1 MSAPGED
8 DIMLK
13 LVHTADWHLGRTFRS
28 FPEEASLKLGR
39 ARLEVLDRIFHLA
52 DRHTADAVLCA
63 GDLFDEPDPGKA
75 WWGEVAQVLKKTNNA
90 RPVFLLPG
98 NHDPLTNDSV
108 WMKEAFRSQLPAWVH
123 IVDRDDFSYTFPN
136 GAILYAVPCRSKAGQ
151 RDPTE
156 SIPPRESGDDRIR
169 VGMVHGSTFDAADWQ
184 TNFPI
189 HADAALR
196 QGLDYLAIGDTHGFR
211 FIPPDRKVPPTIYPG
226 TPEPTAFDEQ
236 EPGNVAVVFINRRRV
251 ATVRPERVAKWTWE
265 EASVTSMAEL
275 RSLAG
280 RSDLTNRVLRL
291 TVRMEVSAPE
301 YEEAEF
307 LLEALQGT
315 PARHA
320 RVGVL
325 ALDRDGLALQTE
337 TVAEHCQDLPAE
349 LQSAVRRLQQVA
361 AQDTG
366 QKPVAE
372 RALYH
377 LYRTARR
384 KAS

>member
-1 MSAPGED
+1 MSAAVEED
-8 DIMLK
+8 VMLK

-28 FPEEASLKLGR
+28 FADEGSLKLGR

-52 DRHTADAVLCA
+52 DRHAADAVLCA
-63 GDLFDEPDPGKA
+63 GDLFDAPDPGRA
-75 WWGEVAQVLKKTNNA
+75 WWAEAAQVLRKAGSA
-90 RPVFLLPG
+90 RPIFLLPG
-98 NHDPLTNDSV
+98 NHDPLTSDSV
-108 WMKEAFRSQLPAWVH
+108 WKKDAFRSLLPAWVH
-123 IVDRDDFSYTFPN
+123 VVDRDDFTHTFPN

-151 RDPTE
+151 RDPTD
-156 SIPPRESGDDRIR
+156 SIPVREPGDERIR

-189 HADAALR
+189 HADAAVR
-196 QGLDYLAIGDTHGFR
+196 RGLDYLAIGDTHGFR

-236 EPGNVAVVFINRRRV
+236 EPGHVAVVFINRRRV

-265 EASVTSMAEL
+265 ETVITSMAEL
-275 RSLAG
+275 RAVAG
-280 RSDLTNRVLRL
+280 RGDLNNRVLRL

-301 YEEAEF
+301 YEEAEA
-307 LLEALQGT
+307 LLETLQGT
-315 PARHA
+315 EARLP

-325 ALDRDGLALQTE
+325 ALDRDALTLE
-337 TVAEHCQDLPAE
+337 TSTVAEHCQDLTGV
-349 LQSAVRRLQQVA
+349 LQSAVRRLQRVA
-361 AQDTG
+361 DQDPG
-366 QKPVAE
+366 QRPVAE

-377 LYRTARR
+377 LFRTAKR